1 MTIWLIEPRD
11 PLIVRDGRPFEPT
24 PGAQAISLPFPHPST
39 TTGGARSRAGLD
51 NNGHFAYQPG
61 SKELEELK
69 KLAIRGPL
77 LVQLTENGS
86 NAIQV
91 QWFAPAPLDAVILSS
106 RQKGEDS
113 DTLTLKRL
121 VPLQKLTGAQTDFD
135 HKSGELAP
143 VGLVQAEKSKPASEA
158 PHFWKWE
165 IFQSWLLDPSQKE
178 GKISD
183 LSELGYS
190 GLQQERR
197 LHVSIDAEKLV
208 AREGALFATSG
219 LEFTHT
225 GKSREKRLSEAQRL
239 ALAIDVEQH
248 DRFKIKAG
256 LAGLGGERRIV
267 RWHESNEKFPSLPPE
282 IEDTIVTDKACRV
295 VLLTPAFFSA
305 GYYPNW
311 LLEEHYGVKPT
322 PAAIALQ
329 RPTVVSG
336 WDLENRRPKQSRR
349 LAPAGSVFFLRLEGS
364 EEAIRDWIKHMWMQ
378 PISDDEPS
386 RLDGFGLAVTGTWSG
401 KPVAMQ

>member
-39 TTGGARSRAGLD
+39 TTGGARTRAGLD
-51 NNGHFAYQPG
+51 NNGHFAYQAH

-69 KLAIRGPL
+69 RLKVRGPL
-77 LVQLTENGS
+77 LVQLAENGS
-86 NAIQV
+86 HAIQV

-106 RQKGEDS
+106 QQKDDDA
-113 DTLTLKRL
+113 DTLTLRRL
-121 VPLQKLTGAQTDFD
+121 VPLQRLAEAQTDFNP
-135 HKSGELAP
+135 GELAL

-178 GKISD
+178 GKITN
-183 LSELGYS
+183 LSELGYND
-190 GLQQERR
+190 LQKDRR

-219 LEFTHT
+219 LEFTYP
-225 GKSREKRLSEAQRL
+225 GRNEKRLSEAQRL

-248 DRFKIKAG
+248 NRFKIKAG
-256 LAGLGGERRIV
+256 LAGLGGERRMV
-267 RWHESNEKFPSLPPE
+267 CWHESSEKFPSLPPE
-282 IEDTIVTDKACRV
+282 IEDKIVIDKACRV
-295 VLLTPAFFSA
+295 VVLTPAFFRA

-311 LLEEHYGVKPT
+311 LLEEHYGVRPR
-322 PAAIALQ
+322 PAAIAIQ

-349 LAPAGSVFFLRLEGS
+349 LAPAGSVFFLKLEGS
-364 EEAIRDWIKHMWMQ
+364 DDAIRDWVKHMWMQ
-378 PISDDEPS
+378 CISDDEQS

-401 KPVAMQ
+401 QPVAMQ